1 MQRQLITGYHR
12 APIGVAF
19 PGNAHGSSFPVA
31 DDKECYLACLAEK
44 ANGCKGWG
52 YSLGTGKCNLKTDLV
67 FDPSLGL
74 MNGVSSGKLIHRN
87 RGG

>member
-19 PGNAHGSSFPVA
+19 PGNAHGSAFPVA